1 MESVELLEKRR
12 RSSSSS
18 SSHSSSSSSSSS
30 SSDSSKKKEKRKK
43 GELSIHFLQ
52 FANIFTHYITEIE
65 KKSKKK
71 HKKEKKSKKKH
82 KKEKSKHKDKSYST
96 KAVNQ
101 NEYGKFGIIKEEH
114 YYQKQRE
121 FEVYMS
127 EVKKVDIGTLSKRD
141 QLMWFKSYVEDY
153 NTATMPHEKVLF
165 IHTRIT
171 LYTLTCSL

>member
-18 SSHSSSSSSSSS
+18 SSHSSSSSSSS
-30 SSDSSKKKEKRKK
+30 DSSKKKEKRKK
-43 GELSIHFLQ
+43 
-52 FANIFTHYITEIE
+52 E

-71 HKKEKKSKKKH
+71 HKKEKKSKKH

-153 NTATMPHEKVLF
+153 NTATMPHEKF
-165 IHTRIT
+165 YNIASYEMMEYQRQKD
-171 LYTLTCSL
+171 